1 MMNRAKYVIPL
12 LFVAVSMATIQPGA
26 VRSVSAESTPLVVV
40 VADAQALH
48 QTEDAVDV
56 AASFIGLLSTL
67 QGAQRFVFVGGEDPS
82 RQVGPFS
89 ASDPDYDESRARI
102 LTLLGTV
109 DEQSAPLAGL
119 LLEAQAVLSREQG
132 APGSEV
138 YVITGDSVETDFGQL
153 AVQLSPLAGRF
164 DEFGWTIN
172 GVELPN
178 ASAESVLFLEG
189 LASESA
195 GRVIDLSGTDALMD
209 VADSLLGR
217 VGRGS
222 LSALGRRDLDP
233 AELMSSAISI
243 VPGTSET
250 TIMLFRD
257 DTVGEMQL
265 SDPLGFGVSAFDQ
278 SKFQIV
284 ETPHAIIWRLID
296 PEPGN
301 WRVDVTGMNGGVSV
315 WRHTENDYSLA
326 LIANEPV
333 PLNEPA
339 AILAYVQRGDQPVN
353 LEDVRMYAN
362 ITTPE
367 GSRVTLEMMDDGI
380 GSDAVEGDG
389 SFTLTLPPLLARG
402 EYQVE
407 LELDWLT
414 YNHRISSLTSFSTSI
429 FPGLLVTAVDFGEL
443 EPGARTHVANVVVH
457 VDGQPYPVNPETLTA
472 NLNSTEDEPGIIE
485 LVPMRVYGDGP
496 AFEYDVFLTAPDY
509 GRFSVSYLLDT
520 EYAGRV
526 FQHST
531 DAAFFIVEPPVAVAE
546 VVTDVVADL
555 APAVTLPS
563 AVQSLPVPFINDAP
577 SGFPMLAV
585 WIPIGLLVVLGAAAS
600 WVLTRTRPYGFI
612 YDDQDDPLVDFAA
625 IRRHPVLELLL
636 RGSIKGNE
644 LGLPGLEGVVFRFSK
659 GQIQITSQ
667 GDHPTVRVNNQP
679 LVGQTTIEDRTWIGT
694 GGKLYTFLLS
704 PPSPMLEGS
713 GD

>member
-1 MMNRAKYVIPL
+1 MMNRAKYLIPL
-12 LFVAVSMATIQPGA
+12 LFVAVAMATIQPGA
-26 VRSVSAESTPLVVV
+26 VRSVSAESAPLVVV
-40 VADAQALH
+40 VADVQAVH
-48 QTEDAVDV
+48 QTEDAVEV

-67 QGAQRFVFVGGEDPS
+67 QETQRFVFVGGEDPS

-89 ASDPDYDESRARI
+89 ASDPDYNESRARI

-109 DEQSAPLAGL
+109 DEQSTPLAGL

-138 YVITGDSVETDFGQL
+138 YVITGDSGETDFGQL

-172 GVELPN
+172 GVGLPN
-178 ASAESVLFLEG
+178 ASSESALFLEG

-195 GRVIDLSGTDALMD
+195 GRVIDLSGTDALMN
-209 VADSLLGR
+209 VADSILRR

-233 AELMSSAISI
+233 SELMNSAISI

-250 TIMLFRD
+250 TIILFRD
-257 DTVGEMQL
+257 ETFGEMQL
-265 SDPLGFGVSAFDQ
+265 SNPLGFGVSAFDQ

-284 ETPHAIIWRLID
+284 ETPHAIIWKLID

-301 WRVDVTGMNGGVSV
+301 WRVDVTGMQGGVSV
-315 WRHTENDYSLA
+315 WRHTANDYSLA

-353 LEDVRMYAN
+353 LEDVRMYTN

-389 SFTLTLPPLLARG
+389 SFTLTLPPLLERG

-457 VDGQPYPVNPETLTA
+457 VDGQAYPVKPETLTA
-472 NLNSTEDEPGIIE
+472 NLSSTQDEPGVIE
-485 LVPMRVYGDGP
+485 LVPRRVYGDGP

-520 EYAGRV
+520 EYAGRL

-531 DAAFFIVEPPVAVAE
+531 DAAFFIAEPPVAVAE
-546 VVTDVVADL
+546 VLTEVVVEI

-563 AVQSLPVPFINDAP
+563 AVQSLPVPIISDAT

-585 WIPIGLLVVLGAAAS
+585 WIPIGLLVVLGAGAS

-636 RGSIKGNE
+636 RGSVKGNE

-659 GQIQITSQ
+659 GHIQITSQ
-667 GDHPTVRVNNQP
+667 GDYPTVRVNNQP

-694 GGKLYTFLLS
+694 GGKLYTFLVS

-713 GD
+713 SD

>member
-1 MMNRAKYVIPL
+1 MNRAKYFTPL
-12 LFVAVSMATIQPGA
+12 LFVAVVMATVQPGA
-26 VRSVSAESTPLVVV
+26 VRSVSAESAPLVVV

-48 QTEDAVDV
+48 QTEDAVEV
-56 AASFIGLLSTL
+56 AATFIGLLSTL
-67 QGAQRFVFVGGEDPS
+67 QGAQRFVFVGGDDPS

-132 APGSEV
+132 SPGSEV
-138 YVITGDSVETDFGQL
+138 YVITGDSAETDFVQL
-153 AVQLSPLAGRF
+153 AIQLSPLAGRF

-178 ASAESVLFLEG
+178 ASSESVLFLKG

-195 GRVIDLSGTDALMD
+195 GRVIDLSGRDALMD
-209 VADSLLGR
+209 VADSILGR

-233 AELMSSAISI
+233 SELMSSAISI

-250 TIMLFRD
+250 TIILFRD
-257 DTVGEMQL
+257 ETVGEMQL
-265 SDPLGFGVSAFDQ
+265 SNPLGFGVSAFDQ

-301 WRVDVTGMNGGVSV
+301 WRVDVSGMQGGVSV
-315 WRHTENDYSLA
+315 WRHTANDYSLA

-389 SFTLTLPPLLARG
+389 SFTLTLPPLLAEG
-402 EYQVE
+402 DYQVE

-429 FPGLLVTAVDFGEL
+429 FPVLLVAAVDFEEL
-443 EPGARTHVANVVVH
+443 QPGVRTHVANVVVH

-472 NLNSTEDEPGIIE
+472 KLSSTEDEPGVIE
-485 LVPMRVYGDGP
+485 LVPRRVYGDGP
-496 AFEYDVFLTAPDY
+496 AFEYDVFLTAPGY

-520 EYAGRV
+520 EYAGRI

-531 DAAFFIVEPPVAVAE
+531 DAAFFIAEPPVAVAE
-546 VVTDVVADL
+546 VVPEVVAEI

-563 AVQSLPVPFINDAP
+563 AVQSLPVSIISDATY
-577 SGFPMLAV
+577 GFPMLAV
-585 WIPIGLLVVLGAAAS
+585 WIPIGLLVVLGAVAS
-600 WVLTRTRPYGFI
+600 WVLTRAKPYGFI

-636 RGSIKGNE
+636 RGSVKGKE

-659 GQIQITSQ
+659 SQIQITSQ

-694 GGKLYTFLLS
+694 GGKLYTFLVS